1 MGRSFWLTNI
11 HKKQLLGKESNL
23 QGVVSPYGFSDS
35 PPPRQGGVF
44 ASSTTQQDKSKFLKE
59 RSFFPSCLIQ
69 M

>member
-35 PPPRQGGVF
+35 PPPRQGGAS
-44 ASSTTQQDKSKFLKE
+44 ASSTTLQFISKF
-59 RSFFPSCLIQ
+59 
-69 M
+69 